1 MFPVNPP
8 VENCQPEN
16 VAVVD
21 CLTAGTFHSAVF
33 EHFGQ
38 GSVSGQ
44 QRDVE
49 VEHKNVWETE
59 QT

>member
-1 MFPVNPP
+1 MFPANPP
-8 VENCQPEN
+8 VENCQPED

-21 CLTAGTFHSAVF
+21 CLTAGTLHSAVF
-33 EHFGQ
+33 EHFCQ
-38 GSVSGQ
+38 GSVGGE

-49 VEHKNVWETE
+49 VEHENVWQTE